1 MQRLKRQV
9 AACGLRLA
17 VGLWLLAACCWLCV
31 ADRCPLTRGCALL
44 IASACVLL
52 SWSCLLQ
59 PALACS
65 GLVGSRSSLHSG
77 LRASLAR
84 ECLRPKYTEVAST
97 LKKISAARHRS
108 AARVRAPR
116 ELYVQSTLKKI
127 SAARHQSA
135 ARARTPRDGPSDK
148 LAERMSMFKKHGKY
162 TYFVISLAARQ
173 LWVSAQVPRGLALR
187 PSFEYVKFL
196 YLKEIS

>member
-1 MQRLKRQV
+1 MRFAAGSRSL
-9 AACGLRLA
+9 AACGLLLVVCGRPLSIDT
-17 VGLWLLAACCWLCV
+17 WLRT
-31 ADRCPLTRGCALL
+31 ADRKCLCASDLVL
-44 IASACVLL
+44 SA
-52 SWSCLLQ
+52 
-59 PALACS
+59 PACS
-65 GLVGSRSSLHSG
+65 GMLWSG
-77 LRASLAR
+77 RVSEQSAFGPSGKLGERMIA
-84 ECLRPKYTEVAST
+84 PKVHRGCIDFE
-97 LKKISAARHRS
+97 KKISAARHRS

-135 ARARTPRDGPSDK
+135 ARARAPRDGPSDK

-162 TYFVISLAARQ
+162 TYFVISVAARQ

-187 PSFEYVKFL
+187 PSFVYVKFL